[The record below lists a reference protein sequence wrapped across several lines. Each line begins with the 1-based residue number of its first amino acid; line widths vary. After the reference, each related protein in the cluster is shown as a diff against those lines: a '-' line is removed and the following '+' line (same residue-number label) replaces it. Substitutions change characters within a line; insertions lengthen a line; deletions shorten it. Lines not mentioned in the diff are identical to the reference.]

1 VHNAYFGEC
10 GITPKSAQRNNKQ
23 KTKQLRC
30 QSRESSAVPA
40 ALQKVSH
47 RTSIQSDLLEMLI
60 RNEISPGQHI
70 SEETLAA
77 TNGVSRTPVRE
88 ALILLERQN
97 LVVNEPNRGFFAAS
111 ASLAGL
117 RNYFDMASWLFPF
130 LVQRAIRNLRGEITQ
145 PAAALLNADA
155 DDPAGDLLVK
165 HFDFVSSVALAAQNP
180 FAADTMIAGE
190 AFHCMTRTSILA
202 DTPTEV
208 AHESNAQILEQDH
221 HLIDMIKSGKGDE
234 AAESVKGAIAD
245 ARTFLAS
252 QSI

>member
-1 VHNAYFGEC
+1 M
-10 GITPKSAQRNNKQ
+10 
-23 KTKQLRC
+23 
-30 QSRESSAVPA
+30 PA

-145 PAAALLNADA
+145 PAADLQNADP
-155 DDPAGDLLVK
+155 DEP
-165 HFDFVSSVALAAQNP
+165 
-180 FAADTMIAGE
+180 
-190 AFHCMTRTSILA
+190 SILA
-202 DTPTEV
+202 DTPTE
-208 AHESNAQILEQDH
+208 AAQESNAQILEQDH
-221 HLIDMIKSGKGDE
+221 HLIDMIKSGKGDG

>member
-1 VHNAYFGEC
+1 M
-10 GITPKSAQRNNKQ
+10 
-23 KTKQLRC
+23 
-30 QSRESSAVPA
+30 PA

-145 PAAALLNADA
+145 PAADLQNADP
-155 DDPAGDLLVK
+155 DDPG
-165 HFDFVSSVALAAQNP
+165 SSVDP
-180 FAADTMIAGE
+180 DTPLDPE
-190 AFHCMTRTSILA
+190 DLA
-202 DTPTEV
+202 DTPTE
-208 AHESNAQILEQDH
+208 AAQESNAQILEQDH
-221 HLIDMIKSGKGDE
+221 HLIDMIKSGKGDG